1 MCRVYNTIGCLNA
14 IQLMLVRYNVDEFR
28 TLNELINYRK
38 NYQFN
43 EQEIISDH
51 TLFIQEEK
59 SILEQEIAELNDAIP
74 RNKNDL
80 EDRLRQQLDAF
91 NQEIDNLPETNSKI
105 IPTIRDYW
113 LNLVICTKFWFVQL
127 QFHYNIKT
135 FNYQVK
141 KLLSEK
147 NKRFEY
153 LSANFQDAINESCF
167 PELQAFEKK
176 KEIIENLNHTIY
188 GAVGEQKVEK
198 TLRILSDDFILINDF
213 CCTFKPP
220 IHNKANNDTI
230 HSIQV
235 DHLLISSAGIF
246 LIETK
251 NWSDKSINN
260 SDLRSP
266 VEQILRTNFAL
277 YKLLS
282 EKKRKRN
289 WNFARQH
296 WGDRKIPIKNII
308 VFTNNKPVEEFQFAK
323 ILTLTELIPYIK
335 YFKGNFTSD
344 ETEMIAEFLL
354 KFSEQKKAHSKLKC

>member
-1 MCRVYNTIGCLNA
+1 
-14 IQLMLVRYNVDEFR
+14 MLVKYNIDEFR
-28 TLNELINYRK
+28 TLSELINYRK

-51 TLFIQEEK
+51 TFFIEQEK
-59 SILEQEIAELNDAIP
+59 STLEKEIAELNEAIP

-80 EDRLRQQLDAF
+80 EDRLRQQLDDF
-91 NQEIDNLPETNSKI
+91 NQEIENLPETNSKI

-113 LNLVICTKFWFVQL
+113 LNLIICTKFWFVQL
-127 QFHYNIKT
+127 QFQYHIKT

-141 KLLSEK
+141 KLLAEK

-153 LSANFQDAINESCF
+153 LSANFQEAINESSF
-167 PELQAFEKK
+167 TPLQAFEKK
-176 KEIIENLNHTIY
+176 KEIIENLNNTIY
-188 GAVGEQKVEK
+188 GALGEQKVEK
-198 TLRILSDDFILINDF
+198 ALRILSDDFILINDF
-213 CCTFKPP
+213 CCNFNPP
-220 IHNKANNDTI
+220 IRNKINNDKI
-230 HSIQV
+230 HSIQI
-235 DHLLISSAGIF
+235 DHLLISTAGIF

-251 NWSDKSINN
+251 NWSNKSINN

-277 YKLLS
+277 YKLLT
-282 EKKRKRN
+282 ETKKKRN

-308 VFTNNKPVEEFQFAK
+308 VFTNNKPIEEFQFAK

-335 YFKGNFTSD
+335 YFKATFTPA
-344 ETEMIAEFLL
+344 ETEMVAEFLL
-354 KFSEQKKAHSKLKC
+354 KFSEQKKAFSKLKC